1 MKRLLIPLAAALV
14 VGCATTPP
22 ADCGCNPCACKPC
35 ECKPSACKS
44 GACKPCECAPNT
56 LSAAEK
62 AEGWQLLW
70 DGSTTANWVGEKEGF
85 KAFPKKGW
93 EMKDG
98 VLTVLPRA
106 RITPEGKWE
115 KLPDDQC
122 RGGGGSIVTVKKY
135 RDFMFKCDFRLTKAA
150 NSGIKYFYDEKINGG
165 TTLEYQIL
173 DGAHPDATKGVDG
186 NRRVASL
193 YDMMPSHADKLL
205 KPLGEW
211 NTAMVVSKGTHVE
224 HWLNGVKV
232 LEFERGG
239 KAFMDAFAKSK
250 YASPKINQNGR
261 WGLTPEGRIHIQ
273 DHSDSTVSYRNIKI
287 REL

>member
-1 MKRLLIPLAAALV
+1 MKKILIPLAAVLV
-14 VGCATTPP
+14 AGCATTTS
-22 ADCGCNPCACKPC
+22 DCVCNPCTCNPC
-35 ECKPSACKS
+35 VCA
-44 GACKPCECAPNT
+44 AAPNT

-70 DGSTTANWVGEKEGF
+70 DGKTGAGWVGEKEKF
-85 KAFPKKGW
+85 QRFPTKGW

-98 VLTVLPRA
+98 ILTVLPCA

-115 KLPDDQC
+115 RLSGEQC
-122 RGGGGSIVTVKKY
+122 RGGGGSIVTEKKF
-135 RDFMFKCDFRLTKAA
+135 RDFVFKCDFRLTKAA
-150 NSGIKYFYDEKINGG
+150 NSGIKYFYDETINNG

-173 DGAHPDATKGVDG
+173 DGAHPDAVKGANG
-186 NRRVASL
+186 NRRVAAL
-193 YDMMPSHADKLL
+193 YDMMPSNADKFL

-211 NTAMVVSKGTHVE
+211 NTAMIVSKGTHVE

-232 LEFERGG
+232 LEYERGG
-239 KAFMDAFAKSK
+239 AAFMDAFRKSK
-250 YASPKINQNGR
+250 YTGKNFDKNGK

-287 REL
+287 KEL